1 MRVRKAVAGL
11 VLVGALALP
20 GPLDTSAAPPAPSAP
35 AEEETLRVI
44 VTMRQPVALDGEL
57 SAAAVDASLATL
69 DAGLAGTGSRVLD
82 ELESVPAALVEVDRA
97 ALAQLRADPAVES
110 VTPDFELSLHLDSST
125 RVIGSGQL
133 NQAGIRGRRYEI
145 AIIDSGVDRSH
156 NALTGKVVSEAC
168 YSERHGCR
176 GGRRQQIGRGA
187 AAPCTFSDSCGHGTH
202 VASTAAGRAFPGGH
216 EGVAPDARIIA
227 VRLGHHAGGGRFA
240 LTLWDLDSSLQRVL
254 ALRRSGRPIVAVNMS
269 LGFSGLTPQECSST
283 PFLTQ
288 RLAAQ
293 LTAAGVAVIASAG
306 NDFTTGSV
314 SFPACLPS
322 VYAVS
327 ASTDGDRRAGFSNL
341 SRQTDWYAP
350 GVDIDAA
357 WPGGPNTEARLM
369 GTSMAAPHV
378 AGAFALLRQC
388 VGNGT
393 PAAVARD
400 LSATG
405 RRIRAGGIV
414 RPRINV
420 LAAASRNVRNDHF
433 ARARRI
439 RFQGAGVNIASWNVC
454 ATRQGGEPGPGTP
467 QDTVWFSWKPARS
480 GRATIS
486 TNPAPGKPT
495 NFNTELTVFTGGRLS
510 QLRALKYDNNGGR
523 GKRSKITMRVRRNTV
538 YRIRVDG
545 VGAQS
550 GRFNLHIAL
559 SR

>member
-1 MRVRKAVAGL
+1 M
-11 VLVGALALP
+11 
-20 GPLDTSAAPPAPSAP
+20 DMSAAPPPSAP
-35 AEEETLRVI
+35 GENETLRVI
-44 VTMRQPVALDGEL
+44 VTMRQPLAPEGEL
-57 SAAAVDASLATL
+57 SLAAVDASLATL
-69 DAGLAGTGSRVLD
+69 DAHLAGTGARIVD
-82 ELESVPAALVEVDRA
+82 ELQTVPAALVEVDPA

-110 VTPDFELSLHLDSST
+110 VTPNFELSLHLDSST
-125 RVIGSGQL
+125 RVIGSDQL
-133 NQAGIRGRRYEI
+133 NRAGVRGRRYEV
-145 AIIDSGVDRSH
+145 AIIDTGVDRTH
-156 NALTGKVVSEAC
+156 NALRGKVVSEAC
-168 YSERHGCR
+168 YSELRGCR
-176 GGRRQQIGRGA
+176 GGRRQHLGRGA
-187 AAPCTFSDSCGHGTH
+187 AAPCTFSDDCGHGTH

-216 EGVAPDARIIA
+216 EGVAPDARIVA
-227 VRLGHHAGGGRFA
+227 VRVGHEQGIGGFG

-269 LGFSGLTPQECSST
+269 LGFSGLTPQQCATT

-293 LTAAGVAVIASAG
+293 LTRAGVAVIASAG
-306 NDFTTGSV
+306 NDGVTGNI

-327 ASTDGDRRAGFSNL
+327 ASTDGNRRASFSNL

-357 WPGGPNTEARLM
+357 WPGGPNNEARLN

-388 VGNGT
+388 IGNGS

-400 LSATG
+400 LSASG

-420 LAAASRNVRNDHF
+420 LAAASRNVPNDHF

-454 ATRQGGEPGPGTP
+454 ATRQRGEPGPGTP
-467 QDTVWFSWKPARS
+467 QNTVWFSWRPARK

-486 TNPAPGKPT
+486 TNPVPGKPT
-495 NFNTELTVFTGGRLS
+495 TFNTELTVFVGNRLS
-510 QLRALKYDNNGGR
+510 QLRALKYDNNGGQ
-523 GKRSKITMRVRRNTV
+523 GKRSKITMRVRRSQV

>member
-1 MRVRKAVAGL
+1 MHKAVGGL
-11 VLVGALALP
+11 VLVAALALP
-20 GPLDTSAAPPAPSAP
+20 GPMDTSAAPPPSSP
-35 AEEETLRVI
+35 RESETFRVI
-44 VTMRQPVALDGEL
+44 VTMRQPVAPEGEL
-57 SAAAVDASLATL
+57 SAAVDASLDTL
-69 DAGLAGTGSRVLD
+69 DATLAGTGSRVVD
-82 ELESVPAALVEVDRA
+82 ELESVPAALVEVDAA

-110 VTPDFELSLHLDSST
+110 VTPNFELSLHLDSST
-125 RVIGSGQL
+125 RVIGSDQL
-133 NQAGIRGRRYEI
+133 NRAGVRGRRYEI

-156 NALTGKVVSEAC
+156 NALVGKVVSEAC
-168 YSERHGCR
+168 FSERRGCR
-176 GGRRQQIGRGA
+176 GGRRQHIGRGA
-187 AAPCTFSDSCGHGTH
+187 AAPCTFGIDCEHGTH
-202 VASTAAGRAFPGGH
+202 VAATAAGRAFPGGH
-216 EGVAPDARIIA
+216 EGVAPDARIVA
-227 VRLGHHAGGGRFA
+227 VRVGHRDNASGSLA

-269 LGFSGLTPQECSST
+269 IGFGGLTPQQCATT

-288 RLAAQ
+288 RLAAR

-306 NDFTTGSV
+306 NDGVTGNI

-327 ASTDGDRRAGFSNL
+327 ASTDGNRRASFSNL

-350 GVDIDAA
+350 GVNVVAPI
-357 WPGGPNTEARLM
+357 PGGPNTQAPKN

-388 VGNGT
+388 VGNGS

-439 RFQGAGVNIASWNVC
+439 RFQDGGVNIASWNVC

-467 QDTVWFSWKPARS
+467 QDTVWFSWRPARS

-510 QLRALKYDNNGGR
+510 QLRLLRYDNNGGR
-523 GKRSKITMRVRRNTV
+523 GKRSKITMRVRRSQV